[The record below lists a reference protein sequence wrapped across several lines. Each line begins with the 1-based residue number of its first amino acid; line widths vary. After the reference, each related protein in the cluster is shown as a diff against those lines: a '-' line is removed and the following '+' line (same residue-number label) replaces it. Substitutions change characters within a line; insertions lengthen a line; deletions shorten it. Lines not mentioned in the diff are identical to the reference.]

1 VGFLPPTTP
10 NYIRT
15 ASPKGRTS
23 CLLPTT
29 PNYPALLRGAALEQ
43 LPSPDVS
50 GLRFASQGK
59 NVLFVTL

>member
-43 LPSPDVS
+43 LPPRE
-50 GLRFASQGK
+50 GFFYK
-59 NVLFVTL
+59 VLIIL